1 MMVQNDTL
9 SSFARFQRS
18 RVTHLTRQP
27 PRSTLACNYR
37 RTGLGDDFYAG
48 GFAES
53 YARGFLGGGGLSTA
67 GVDRFMRGL
76 GVVKTAI
83 VTGATSGIGHAA
95 AIALSRA
102 GWSVMVTGRDE
113 ARARAVVESLEGE
126 GDFLAVDLDQPGS
139 PERLVDRS
147 LERWGRLDLL
157 VNNAGIYSRG
167 TVADISEADYDSL
180 MNTNLR
186 AAVLLAGAAVRVMRA
201 GEGGVIVNV
210 SSEAG
215 IVAVPGQ
222 VIYNVSKAGLIM
234 LTKCIAVDHA
244 KEGIRAVTVC
254 PGTTWTPLV
263 EEAIAG
269 APDPAEHERA
279 LASSRPANRL
289 GRPEEIASAIVYAA
303 SEEASFLSG
312 TEIVVD
318 GGYTAA

>member
-1 MMVQNDTL
+1 M
-9 SSFARFQRS
+9 
-18 RVTHLTRQP
+18 
-27 PRSTLACNYR
+27 
-37 RTGLGDDFYAG
+37 
-48 GFAES
+48 
-53 YARGFLGGGGLSTA
+53 
-67 GVDRFMRGL
+67 DRFVWGVR
-76 GVVKTAI
+76 VVKTAI
-83 VTGATSGIGHAA
+83 VTGATSGIGRAA
-95 AIALSRA
+95 AIALGEA

-113 ARARAVVESLEGE
+113 SRGRAVVESLGGG
-126 GDFLAVDLDQPGS
+126 GDFLAVDLDEPGA
-139 PERLVDRS
+139 PERLVNRTV
-147 LERWGRLDLL
+147 ERWGRLDLL
-157 VNNAGIYSRG
+157 VNNAGIHARG
-167 TVADISEADYDSL
+167 KVADISEADYDSL

-186 AAVLLAGAAVRVMRA
+186 AAVLLAGAAVRVMMA

-234 LTKCIAVDHA
+234 LTKCITVDHA

-269 APDPAEHERA
+269 APDPAEHERV

-303 SEEASFLSG
+303 SEQASFLSG

>member
-1 MMVQNDTL
+1 
-9 SSFARFQRS
+9 
-18 RVTHLTRQP
+18 
-27 PRSTLACNYR
+27 
-37 RTGLGDDFYAG
+37 
-48 GFAES
+48 
-53 YARGFLGGGGLSTA
+53 
-67 GVDRFMRGL
+67 MRGL

-83 VTGATSGIGHAA
+83 VTGATSGIGRAA

-126 GDFLAVDLDQPGS
+126 GDFLAAVDLDQPGS

-147 LERWGRLDLL
+147 VERWGRLDLL

-167 TVADISEADYDSL
+167 TVADIAEGDYDSL

-186 AAVLLAGAAVRVMRA
+186 AAVLLAGAAVRAMRA

-222 VIYNVSKAGLIM
+222 VVYNLSKAGLIM
-234 LTKCIAVDHA
+234 LTKSIAVDHA
-244 KEGIRAVTVC
+244 KDGIRAVTVC
-254 PGTTWTPLV
+254 PGTTRTPLV
-263 EEAIAG
+263 EGAIAG

-279 LASSRPANRL
+279 LASRRPANRL

-303 SEEASFLSG
+303 SEQASFLSG

>member
-1 MMVQNDTL
+1 MAWT
-9 SSFARFQRS
+9 
-18 RVTHLTRQP
+18 
-27 PRSTLACNYR
+27 
-37 RTGLGDDFYAG
+37 
-48 GFAES
+48 
-53 YARGFLGGGGLSTA
+53 
-67 GVDRFMRGL
+67 DRFMSGV

-83 VTGATSGIGHAA
+83 VTGATSGIGRAA
-95 AIALSRA
+95 AIALGKA
-102 GWSVMVTGRDE
+102 GWSVMATGRDE
-113 ARARAVVESLEGE
+113 SRGRAVVESLDGG
-126 GDFLAVDLDQPGS
+126 GDFLAVDLDEPGS
-139 PERLVDRS
+139 PERLVDQT

-157 VNNAGIYSRG
+157 VNNAGIYARG
-167 TVADISEADYDSL
+167 TVADIAETDYDSL

-222 VIYNVSKAGLIM
+222 VVYNLSKAGLIM
-234 LTKCIAVDHA
+234 LTKSIAVDHA
-244 KEGIRAVTVC
+244 KDGIRAVTVC
-254 PGTTWTPLV
+254 PGTTRTPLV
-263 EEAIAG
+263 EEAITS
-269 APDPAEHERA
+269 APDPAEHERV